1 MEKNT
6 TWMVQKPQGSP
17 PMITTWSTS
26 GTPAWHRLFLRSHK
40 KKTTWSCWLLRDL
53 WFGVFVSGR
62 GFGKLRK
69 MMKEKI
75 HTVFTQPK
83 EQPWLHCLQS
93 PVFGFYVLCFWGPV
107 IPNLSFGDFGC
118 LETCT
123 RSNNTYPPKHTVPP
137 RNKALIRPTIMG
149 NTHSPISP

>member
-40 KKTTWSCWLLRDL
+40 KKNDLILLIASGPLVRSFRLRAWLWKIEKNDERKDTHRFYTAQRTT
-53 WFGVFVSGR
+53 
-62 GFGKLRK
+62 
-69 MMKEKI
+69 
-75 HTVFTQPK
+75 
-83 EQPWLHCLQS
+83 
-93 PVFGFYVLCFWGPV
+93 VFGFYVLCFWGPV

>member
-40 KKTTWSCWLLRDL
+40 KKKRLDLADCFGTFGSEFSSPGVALENWEKWWKKRYTPFLHSPKNNLGCIVCSLRCLDSMFYV
-53 WFGVFVSGR
+53 FGVQSSRTSVSVI
-62 GFGKLRK
+62 LDVP
-69 MMKEKI
+69 EATI
-75 HTVFTQPK
+75 HT
-83 EQPWLHCLQS
+83 
-93 PVFGFYVLCFWGPV
+93 
-107 IPNLSFGDFGC
+107 
-118 LETCT
+118 
-123 RSNNTYPPKHTVPP
+123 PPKHTVPP
-137 RNKALIRPTIMG
+137 RNKGWIRPTIMG